1 VQRYAPVDRSLS
13 NTLRGMGLRRFSWA
27 VVATVLALSGCGGS
41 DGGGSSSKTDSA
53 APTQPAP
60 AVSGGAPSTPA
71 APAAKKRFIKQA
83 DHICVAARKQLVP
96 LRAKA
101 VKAALSKDPAVVY
114 RQSAAISAR
123 AASIYGNTV
132 GQLRGLDAPP
142 ADQAE
147 IDRLNGL
154 LAQTA
159 GIERQISA
167 AASSQNGSRVKQL
180 SLEVGSVVATFRSG
194 AKAYG
199 FNDCASAAGQAL
211 NRRGNR

>member
-1 VQRYAPVDRSLS
+1 MSLRSLS
-13 NTLRGMGLRRFSWA
+13 WA
-27 VVATVLALSGCGGS
+27 IVVTVFALSGCGGS
-41 DGGGSSSKTDSA
+41 DGGGSSGKTDSA

-60 AVSGGAPSTPA
+60 AVSGAAPST
-71 APAAKKRFIKQA
+71 PAAKKRFIKQA
-83 DHICVAARKQLVP
+83 DHICVVARKQLVP
-96 LRAKA
+96 LRTKA
-101 VKAALSKDPAVVY
+101 VKVALSKDPAVVY
-114 RQSAAISAR
+114 RQSAAISAQ

-167 AASSQNGSRVKQL
+167 AATAQDGSRVKQL

-199 FNDCASAAGQAL
+199 FHDCASAAGQAL